1 MRWPAFKDYTTFYL
15 VLITVPVLIGL
26 NIFVIYNYFTF
37 QTETETLASE
47 VEKLQNSLTTLNE
60 NKTKIGDDMDSF
72 NTILGSL
79 IPNKEDYFTIIV
91 ALEKLSQVT
100 NFSIVRYEI
109 LLSKSTPD
117 KLALTIE
124 GDGDVQAFYAFLEE
138 YPFTGGRLITNEKME
153 YSNDTAGR
161 IKLDLNFYHRAIS
174 PETEGIKPISNAD
187 INLMKKIQ
195 EKVVIAV
202 KREETEIEIEPY
214 ETKENPF

>member
-1 MRWPAFKDYTTFYL
+1 MHWPAFRDYTTFYL
-15 VLITVPVLIGL
+15 VLIAVPVLIGL
-26 NIFVIYNYFTF
+26 NLFVVHNYFAF
-37 QTETETLASE
+37 QEETDILAAE
-47 VEKLQNSLTTLNE
+47 VEELQKSLTTLNE
-60 NKTKIGDDMDSF
+60 NKTKIGDDMESF

-117 KLALTIE
+117 KLALTVE
-124 GDGDVQAFYAFLEE
+124 GDGDVQSFYTFLEE

-153 YSNDTAGR
+153 FSSDSVGR

-174 PETEGIKPISNAD
+174 TETELIKPISNAD
-187 INLMKKIQ
+187 INLMKSIQ
-195 EKVVIAV
+195 EKVVVSV
-202 KREETEIEIEPY
+202 KQEDSEVVVPY